1 MGGEG
6 MGGEVIICEPFRCEP
21 LGGEPFGSEGVSPQI
36 CIKKDRIDMS
46 IRSLK
51 RL

>member
-6 MGGEVIICEPFRCEP
+6 MGGEVLGGEVLTCEP
-21 LGGEPFGSEGVSPQI
+21 LGGEPFGSEGVSIQI